1 MNIRLEPLFIVMK
14 EFVLFSSYLKKKKK
28 KNIYISCA
36 FKVYFKLYLHEKTK
50 EFQILN

>member
-14 EFVLFSSYLKKKKK
+14 EFVLFSSYLKKKK